1 MAKELHHLDKWG
13 YANLDLGEEILES
26 GQKKA
31 LILISGAS
39 SSGKSYGA
47 IYLHEMLTKFG
58 HRSCII
64 SLDQYNVGLS
74 HIIPNKVNSNY
85 FNSSLLNINE
95 ICATIKPIIEN
106 VPFSSKY
113 SQEQIDKIKPA
124 ISSFLKNDQ
133 LDLFL
138 EGLKKEWAKLNF
150 DEPSVYDLLE
160 ASKDIKAL
168 LKEKTIE
175 EKQYSKVISE
185 RIASNSFINGK
196 DYSFII
202 VEGIYALNSLL
213 LTNLKGI
220 KTVKNF
226 IDGNPKSLF
235 LRRLIRDAS
244 KTSASAS
251 FTAKLYFSSI
261 MDSYRQTILPSRN
274 QADLILDND
283 MSFSELRSGNL
294 YKTKNAY
301 PIKNIEGMNNLIS
314 SSKLIERIYE
324 KDFYVACENE
334 KQEEN
339 NILRFRERSFDGGKT
354 YRPSSLVHKG
364 APKWRKDNK
373 IVRPV
378 NILLDEE
385 SILDVWKDEGS
396 FLYDF
401 LTNGFEINRI
411 EIKTKTRLLYK
422 NINLTIFEIKD
433 RMLYIELQDDIPN
446 SILKEILCFVN

>member
-13 YANLDLGEEILES
+13 YANLDLGEEIIES
-26 GQKKA
+26 GQKA
-31 LILISGAS
+31 LILIAGAS

-47 IYLHEMLTKFG
+47 AYLHQMLSRFG

-74 HIIPNKVNSNY
+74 HIIPNKVNLNY
-85 FNSSLLNINE
+85 FNSSISNIDD
-95 ICATIKPIIEN
+95 ICNDIKPIVEKA
-106 VPFSSKY
+106 PFSAKY
-113 SQEQIDKIKPA
+113 DEEQINKIKPV
-124 ISSFLKNDQ
+124 ISKYFTNDQ
-133 LDLFL
+133 LTLFL
-138 EGLKKEWAKLNF
+138 NGLKQEWAKLNF
-150 DEPSVYDLLE
+150 DEPSVYNLVE
-160 ASKDIKAL
+160 ASEDIKEL
-168 LKEKTIE
+168 LNDKVIE
-175 EKQYSKVISE
+175 EKLYSKVISE
-185 RIASNSFINGK
+185 RVPSNSFINGR

-202 VEGIYALNSLL
+202 VEGIYALNPLL
-213 LTNLKGI
+213 LDSLKGI

-226 IDGNPKSLF
+226 VDGNPKSLF

-251 FTAKLYFSSI
+251 FTAKLYFTSI

-274 QADLILDND
+274 EADLVLDND

-301 PIKNIEGMNNLIS
+301 PIKNIEGMNKLIS
-314 SSKLIERIYE
+314 SSIVLERIFE
-324 KDFYVACENE
+324 KDFYVVCANE

-354 YRPSSLVHKG
+354 YKPSSLVHKG

-378 NILLDEE
+378 NVLLDET
-385 SILDVWKDEGS
+385 SILDVWKDEES

-411 EIKTKTRLLYK
+411 EIKTKTRLSYK
-422 NINLTIFEIKD
+422 DINVTVFEVKG
-433 RMLYIELQDDIPN
+433 RMRYVEVQDDIPN
-446 SILKEILCFVN
+446 SILKEILSLVG

>member
-13 YANLDLGEEILES
+13 YANLDLGEEIIES
-26 GQKKA
+26 GQKA
-31 LILISGAS
+31 LILIAGAS

-47 IYLHEMLTKFG
+47 AYLHQMLSRFG

-74 HIIPNKVNSNY
+74 HIIPNKVNLNY
-85 FNSSLLNINE
+85 FNSSISNIDD
-95 ICATIKPIIEN
+95 ICNDIKPIVEKA
-106 VPFSSKY
+106 PFSAKY
-113 SQEQIDKIKPA
+113 DEEQINKIKPV
-124 ISSFLKNDQ
+124 ISKYFTNDQ
-133 LDLFL
+133 LTLFL
-138 EGLKKEWAKLNF
+138 NGLKQEWAKLNF
-150 DEPSVYDLLE
+150 DEPSVYNLVE
-160 ASKDIKAL
+160 ASEDIKEL
-168 LKEKTIE
+168 LNDKVIE
-175 EKQYSKVISE
+175 EKLYSKVISE
-185 RIASNSFINGK
+185 RVPSNSFINGR

-202 VEGIYALNSLL
+202 VEGIYALNPLL
-213 LTNLKGI
+213 LDSLKGI

-251 FTAKLYFSSI
+251 FTAKLYFTSI

-274 QADLILDND
+274 EADLVLDND
-283 MSFSELRSGNL
+283 MSFNELRSGNL
-294 YKTKNAY
+294 YKTKNVY
-301 PIKNIEGMNNLIS
+301 PIKNIDGMNKLIS
-314 SSKLIERIYE
+314 SSIVLERIFE
-324 KDFYVACENE
+324 KDFYVACANE

-339 NILRFRERSFDGGKT
+339 NILRFRERSLDGGKT
-354 YRPSSLVHKG
+354 YKPSSLVHKG

-378 NILLDEE
+378 NVLLDET
-385 SILDVWKDEGS
+385 SILDVWKDEES

-411 EIKTKTRLLYK
+411 EIKTKTRLSYK
-422 NINLTIFEIKD
+422 DINVTVFEVKD
-433 RMLYIELQDDIPN
+433 RMRYVEVQDDIPN
-446 SILKEILCFVN
+446 SILKEMLSLVG